1 MGHPSR
7 NMEDFVAESDLNYAD
22 LAQKDSSKKNFSM
35 QPRDCFCG
43 ILVKNVAAF
52 CPCLKSLPEAKVKR
66 FILIALTAK
75 VSQKPSRDFVL
86 WFSLMK
92 SILINHSKLQK
103 EKYKLY
109 GSKNKG

>member
-1 MGHPSR
+1 MLKVIEMCRPGLR
-7 NMEDFVAESDLNYAD
+7 G
-22 LAQKDSSKKNFSM
+22 FSGEEF
-35 QPRDCFCG
+35 QLCSLETTSVVF
-43 ILVKNVAAF
+43 LVKNVVALF
-52 CPCLKSLPEAKVKR
+52 PILKSLPEAKVKR

-109 GSKNKG
+109 GSKNKEVEWS